1 MIHRPRGTRDFNEID
16 MQKREFVKKIIK
28 ECFESYGYREI
39 MTPTFE
45 HLELFLIKSG
55 DEIRDSMYTFKDRGG
70 RDLVLRPEL
79 TAPVIRFYVNELQ
92 SYPKPLKISYFGN
105 CFRYER
111 PQAGRFREFWQY
123 GAECIG
129 FSEIDAEAEVI
140 TMAVD
145 SLMRLSLKD
154 FELSVGHLGVL
165 RNVLEENGVGE
176 KHQNRIMG
184 LIDKGDFDALDD
196 YLKDLSIRKDTV
208 YSIIDLKGDPE
219 SVIRKAKEIL
229 RDSRSISSVNYLEE
243 LVEKLRIFGLR
254 DFKVDLGIARGLD
267 YYTGM
272 VFEIYHRKLGAQSQI
287 CGGGTYELSEMFGGE
302 KTGTTGFAFGFDRII
317 NALEKENVEI
327 PVSPPVRVFI
337 APVGDVS
344 KELIIKITQNLRKNK
359 ISSSFDLMNRKLS
372 KNLSYADSLGIPY
385 VLIVGEEEVEEEKYT
400 LRDMRSGKQIKLSL
414 DDLIEYLR

>member
-79 TAPVIRFYVNELQ
+79 TAPAIRFYVNELQ